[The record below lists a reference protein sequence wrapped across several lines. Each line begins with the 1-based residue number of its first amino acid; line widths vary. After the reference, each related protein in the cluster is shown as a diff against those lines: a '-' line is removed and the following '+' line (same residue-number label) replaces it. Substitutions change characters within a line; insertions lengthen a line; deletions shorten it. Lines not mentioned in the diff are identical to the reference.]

1 MTCGRHEEIFM
12 IHWKYM
18 KTKKG
23 TIYSECHVTIK
34 EELSKIRITNSFV

>member
-1 MTCGRHEEIFM
+1 MTCGRHEEILM

-18 KTKKG
+18 ETKKDA
-23 TIYSECHVTIK
+23 ICSECYVTIK